1 MESISTNKK
10 QTLINEQIR
19 ENEVR
24 LIGHDGTPLGI
35 VSSKEAMVLADEK
48 SMDLVMISENA
59 KPPVCRIMDF
69 GKYVY
74 EQQKKS
80 KEAKKK
86 QKTVSIKEIRMS
98 LSIEDHDI
106 NIKANR
112 AHKFLES
119 GDKVKVTVRF
129 RGREAEHSHIGKK
142 ILDNFYLKVEDISI
156 IEKPAKKEGRNML
169 MILAPRK
176 A

>member
-1 MESISTNKK
+1 MESIATNKK

-19 ENEVR
+19 VNEVR
-24 LIGHDGTPLGI
+24 LIGHDGAPLGI
-35 VSSKEAMVLADEK
+35 MSSKEAMNLADEK
-48 SMDLVMISENA
+48 NMDLVMISENA
-59 KPPVCRIMDF
+59 KPPVCRIMDH

-74 EQQKKS
+74 EQQKKL

-86 QKTVSIKEIRMS
+86 QKTVTLKEVRMS

-106 NIKANR
+106 NIKAKR

-129 RGREAEHSHIGKK
+129 RGREAEHSHLGRK
-142 ILDNFYLKVEDISI
+142 ILDNFYSKVEDICI

>member
-1 MESISTNKK
+1 MATNKK

-19 ENEVR
+19 ANEVR
-24 LIGHDGTPLGI
+24 LIGHDGEPLGI
-35 VSSKEAMVLADEK
+35 VSGKEALKLSEEK
-48 SMDLVMISENA
+48 NMDLVMIAENA
-59 KPPVCRIMDF
+59 KPPVCKIMDY

-74 EQQKKS
+74 EQQKKT

-98 LSIEDHDI
+98 LSIEEHDI
-106 NIKANR
+106 NIKAKR
-112 AHKFLES
+112 AKKFLES

-129 RGREAEHSHIGKK
+129 RGREAEHSHIGNK
-142 ILDNFYLKVEDISI
+142 ILDNFYSKVEDISV